1 MSWETCDVSEW
12 VLIDTQGERV
22 VFVRGEQMNDQERE
36 REGAVATYRKGGGD
50 IKTTSSL

>member
-1 MSWETCDVSEW
+1 MSWETCDVSEL

-22 VFVRGEQMNDQERE
+22 VFLRGEQMIRRE